1 MTGGVSGTGLGLYIC
16 RELVRRMGG
25 SIWVESGEGTGST
38 FFVELP
44 LVGIDGVTTG
54 RPHHAS

>member
-1 MTGGVSGTGLGLYIC
+1 MSHGVSGTGLGLYIC

-25 SIWVESGEGTGST
+25 SIWVESNEGIGST

-44 LVGIDGVTTG
+44 L
-54 RPHHAS
+54 ASAEQSLSGN

>member
-1 MTGGVSGTGLGLYIC
+1 MSHGVSGTGLGLYIC

-25 SIWVESGEGTGST
+25 NIWVESNEGSGST

-44 LVGIDGVTTG
+44 LVSG
-54 RPHHAS
+54 REQTSSPGR

>member
-25 SIWVESGEGTGST
+25 SISVESTVGSGST

-44 LVGIDGVTTG
+44 SVGIDGVIPG
-54 RPHHAS
+54 GLDGAS